1 MTARWQ
7 ILNDRYTR
15 LSRREKLIVIAGGG
29 LAIAAIGFTVLE
41 SPWKQGVQLQKQIA
55 QAKRETDQARAQAA
69 EAIRR
74 LAQDPDAETQAQIA
88 TVRNELERLDR
99 ELRTAGRGLVP
110 PDRMAAVLQ
119 DVLTRN
125 GRVQLVALK
134 TLPVSRL
141 VPEKADRPSAEIYKH
156 GMQLMLQGS
165 YLDLLEYVTR
175 LEQMPVQMYW
185 AQASMDASDY
195 PRVRLTLVLYTLSLD
210 RDWLVV

>member
-1 MTARWQ
+1 MNARWQ
-7 ILNDRYTR
+7 ILSDRYER
-15 LSRREKLIVIAGGG
+15 LSRREKLIVLAGGG
-29 LAIAAIGFTVLE
+29 LAIVVLGFTLLE

-55 QAKRETDQARAQAA
+55 QAKSETDQARAQAA
-69 EAIRR
+69 DAIRR

-88 TVRNELERLDR
+88 VLRTELERLDR

-110 PDRMAAVLQ
+110 PDRMAVVLQ

-125 GRVQLVALK
+125 RRVQLVALK
-134 TLPVSRL
+134 TLPVSKL
-141 VPEKADRPSAEIYKH
+141 VPEKGDRPSAEIYKH
-156 GMQLMLQGS
+156 GMELMLQGS

-175 LEQMPVQMYW
+175 LEQLPVQMFW